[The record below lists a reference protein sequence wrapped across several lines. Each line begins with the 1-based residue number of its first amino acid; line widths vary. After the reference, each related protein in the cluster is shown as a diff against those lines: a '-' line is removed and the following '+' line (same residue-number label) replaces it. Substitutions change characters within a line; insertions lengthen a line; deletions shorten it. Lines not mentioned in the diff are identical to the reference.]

1 MNQFTDR
8 RYVFAAVIVLVSLVY
23 VVRLFQLQVLDKSYE
38 QYALSNAQSVRVIYP
53 ARGLIYDRK
62 GEIMVY
68 NQAAYDIMV
77 TPRQLEQFDTTELC
91 RILDLTREGVRERLD
106 EARSYSYRVPSVF
119 MKQVA
124 YENAALFQEKLFQY
138 PGFYVQTRTLRKY
151 TRPVASHAL
160 GYVGEVNQEDLDS
173 DPYYQLGDYIGVS
186 GVEKAYETFL
196 RGEKGQNVYLKDVH
210 NQTIESYQGGRL
222 DRPVKVGKNLV
233 VTLDSD
239 LQEYGEQLMSPYVGS
254 IVAIEPSS
262 GEVLA
267 LVSAPSYPP
276 ELLVGRNLRTQY
288 GKLVD
293 DTLKPLFNRALM
305 AQYPPG
311 STFKTIMAQ
320 IGLQEKVI
328 NLQTEHNC
336 FYGFYVGSIHTGC
349 HLHDSPLN
357 LVQAIQNSCNTYFIM
372 VLKSILQDPKFST
385 TSAAYENWRNHLLS
399 MGFNAPLGIELTNEL
414 KGNIP
419 ETGYFNRIYGEGHW
433 NYLTIRSLAIGQ
445 GELLITP
452 IQMAN
457 MTATIANRGYYIT
470 PHLIKE
476 IEGEEG
482 INPVYT
488 RKHFT
493 TIDSINYVPVVDGM
507 DLVVNGGAGSTAR
520 NARIPDIVVCGKTGT
535 AENPHGN
542 DHSIFIAFAPKDDPK
557 IAIAVYV
564 ENQGFGTTYAAPI
577 ASLMI
582 EKYLTGEVKRTWYEN
597 WVMQRVQPA
606 APATTRSDTTGND
619 TSGSDTT
626 RNDASGNDASG
637 RDTTGTNSPQ
647 PGNTVLP
654 ADSGTIQPQN
664 DQN

>member
-1 MNQFTDR
+1 MNQFSDR
-8 RYVFAAVIVLVSLVY
+8 RYVFAAVIVLVGLVF

-53 ARGLIYDRK
+53 ARGLIHDRN

-77 TPRQLEQFDTTELC
+77 TPRLLEPFDTTELC
-91 RILDLTREGVRERLD
+91 RILDLTREGVTERLD
-106 EARSYSYRVPSVF
+106 QARSYSTRVPSVF
-119 MKQVA
+119 MKQVD
-124 YENAALFQEKLFQY
+124 YESAALFQEKLFRY

-151 TRPVASHAL
+151 TRPIASHAL
-160 GYVGEVNQEDLDS
+160 GYVSEVDQQILDR
-173 DPYYQLGDYIGVS
+173 DPYYQLGDYIGTS
-186 GVEKAYETFL
+186 GVEKAYEAYL

-210 NQTIESYQGGRL
+210 NQTIESYQEGRL
-222 DRPVKVGKNLV
+222 DRPVKVGRNLT
-233 VTLDSD
+233 VTLDAR
-239 LQEYGEQLMSPYVGS
+239 LQEYGEKLMAPYVGS
-254 IVAIEPSS
+254 IVALEPST

-267 LVSAPSYPP
+267 LVSAPSYSP

-288 GKLVD
+288 GMLVS

-320 IGLQEKVI
+320 IGLQEHVI
-328 NLQTEHNC
+328 SEQTEHNC

-357 LVQAIQNSCNTYFIM
+357 LVQAIQNSCNTYFIQ
-372 VLKSILQDPKFST
+372 VLRSILQDPKYAS

-399 MGFNAPLGIELTNEL
+399 MGFNSTLGIELTNEL
-414 KGNIP
+414 NGNIP
-419 ETGYFNRIYGEGHW
+419 EMGYYDRIYGENRW

-457 MTATIANRGYYIT
+457 MTATIANRGYYII
-470 PHLIKE
+470 PHLIRE
-476 IEGEEG
+476 IEGEDR
-482 INPVYT
+482 IDPRYT
-488 RKHFT
+488 EKHYT
-493 TIDSINYVPVVDGM
+493 TIDSVNYIPVVDGM
-507 DLVVNGGAGSTAR
+507 DLVINGGPGSTAR

-542 DHSIFIAFAPKDDPK
+542 DHSIFIAFAPKEDPK

-597 WVMQRVQPA
+597 WVMQLVQPA
-606 APATTRSDTTGND
+606 PAASGNNTRNDTTRSDTTRSD
-619 TSGSDTT
+619 TSGNGAA
-626 RNDASGNDASG
+626 RNDTDTENSGA
-637 RDTTGTNSPQ
+637 P
-647 PGNTVLP
+647 L
-654 ADSGTIQPQN
+654 QN
-664 DQN
+664 NAA

>member
-1 MNQFTDR
+1 MKQFADR
-8 RYVFAAVIVLVSLVY
+8 RYAFGIVIILVGLVY
-23 VVRLFQLQVLDKSYE
+23 VIRLFQLQVLDKSYE
-38 QYALSNAQSVRVIYP
+38 QYALSNAQSVRVVYP
-53 ARGLIYDRK
+53 ARGLIYDRN

-77 TPRQLEQFDTTELC
+77 TPRLIEPFDTTELC
-91 RILDLTREGVRERLD
+91 RLLDLSREGVRERLQQ
-106 EARSYSYRVPSVF
+106 ARNYSNRVPSVF

-124 YENAALFQEKLFQY
+124 YESAALLQEKLFQY

-151 TRPVASHAL
+151 TRPIAAHAL
-160 GYVGEVNQEDLDS
+160 GYVNEVDQQILDR
-173 DPYYQLGDYIGVS
+173 DPYYQLGDYIGIS
-186 GVEKAYETFL
+186 GVEKAYETYL
-196 RGEKGQNVYLKDVH
+196 RGEKGQKVFLKDVH

-233 VTLDSD
+233 VTLDAG
-239 LQEYGEQLMSPYVGS
+239 LQEYGEKLMAPYTGS
-254 IVAIEPSS
+254 IVALEPAT

-267 LVSAPSYPP
+267 LVSAPTYSP

-288 GKLVD
+288 GVLAS

-320 IGLQEKVI
+320 IGLQENVI
-328 NLQTEHNC
+328 TEKTEHNC
-336 FYGFYVGSIHTGC
+336 YYGFYVGSIHTAC

-357 LVQAIQNSCNTYFIM
+357 LVEAIQNSCNTYFIQ
-372 VLKSILQDPKFST
+372 VLRSILQDPKFST
-385 TSAAYENWRNHLLS
+385 TEAAYNNWRGHLLN
-399 MGFNAPLGIELTNEL
+399 MGFNSPLGIELTNEL
-414 KGNIP
+414 SGSIP
-419 ETGYFNRIYGEGHW
+419 ESSYFNRIYGQGHW

-457 MTATIANRGYYIT
+457 MTATIANRGYFIT
-470 PHLIKE
+470 PHLAKE
-476 IEGEEG
+476 IEGADG
-482 INPVYT
+482 ISSEYT
-488 RKHFT
+488 EKHYT
-493 TIDSINYVPVVDGM
+493 SIDSANYVPVVNGM
-507 DLVVNGGAGSTAR
+507 ELVVNGGPGSTAR
-520 NARIPDIVVCGKTGT
+520 NARIQDIIVCGKTGT

-542 DHSIFIAFAPKDDPK
+542 DHSIFIAFAPKDNPQ

-597 WVMQRVQPA
+597 WVLQLVKPA
-606 APATTRSDTTGND
+606 VTTTRT
-619 TSGSDTT
+619 
-626 RNDASGNDASG
+626 
-637 RDTTGTNSPQ
+637 
-647 PGNTVLP
+647 
-654 ADSGTIQPQN
+654 DST
-664 DQN
+664 DQNNSE